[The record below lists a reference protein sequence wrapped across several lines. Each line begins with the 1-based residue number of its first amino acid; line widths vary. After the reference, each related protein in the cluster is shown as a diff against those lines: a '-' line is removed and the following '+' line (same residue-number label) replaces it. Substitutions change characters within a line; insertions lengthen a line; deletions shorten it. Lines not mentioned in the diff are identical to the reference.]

1 MSYFAPSCPS
11 WCEIAGQRP
20 HRLHFHAVAMLSD
33 TVVTISAWHG
43 EPDRAEVSVI
53 TYDPDTG
60 KRAGI
65 PPLELTPTAARCLG
79 LALIARGPERELGD
93 LLIRAADLLKEA

>member
-11 WCEIAGQRP
+11 WCEIADQRR
-20 HRLHFHAVAMLSD
+20 HRLHFHAVAVLGD

-53 TYDPDTG
+53 TYDPGTG
-60 KRAGI
+60 ERAGI
-65 PPLELTPTAARCLG
+65 PPLELPPTVARCLG
-79 LALIARGPERELGD
+79 QALIARGRDRELGE
-93 LLIRAADLLKEA
+93 LLVRAADLLGEA